1 MQSLGR
7 LRRGGEKEGLSHCE
21 GTCYFSTWGVTL
33 APRRRLQCGCRRYKR
48 ITNREF
54 IVTTPKSSESQ
65 KGILTGSHNNLIHT
79 ECSKGKEEGKQY
91 DEQIGLLFVSSKT
104 LRNASKQTLANGSS
118 NFRVKIWQTVSA
130 DLHKLTNF
138 VINYWAPLAKD

>member
-79 ECSKGKEEGKQY
+79 ECSKARKANNMM
-91 DEQIGLLFVSSKT
+91 SK
-104 LRNASKQTLANGSS
+104 LAYYSFLPKRCEMPQNKHLHMAALTSEWRSG
-118 NFRVKIWQTVSA
+118 QTVSA

-138 VINYWAPLAKD
+138 VINYWVPLAKD